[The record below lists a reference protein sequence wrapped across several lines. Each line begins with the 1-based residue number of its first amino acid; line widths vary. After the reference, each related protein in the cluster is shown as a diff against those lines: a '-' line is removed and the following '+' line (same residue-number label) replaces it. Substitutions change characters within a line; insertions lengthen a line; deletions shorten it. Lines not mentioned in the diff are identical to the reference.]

1 MSRNHDS
8 KSELRSTFT
17 NRGFRN
23 AKHYL
28 PSGSSGVFIQV
39 TQAVIFMYLIVMSY
53 TLMDVVGLVLVSTL
67 FLIALLSPFLLK
79 AGTALW
85 NKHKQQ
91 SAVADG
97 QPTFPVA
104 LNWTPTVAGS
114 YTLELRAYNSLGA
127 VSAPR
132 SVTLT

>member
-39 TQAVIFMYLIVMSY
+39 TQAVIFMYLIVISY
-53 TLMDVVGLVLVSTL
+53 MLMGVVGVAFVSML
-67 FLIALLSPFLLK
+67 FILALLSPFLLQ

-85 NKHKQQ
+85 NKRKQQ
-91 SAVADG
+91 IAEA
-97 QPTFPVA
+97 
-104 LNWTPTVAGS
+104 
-114 YTLELRAYNSLGA
+114 
-127 VSAPR
+127 APL
-132 SVTLT
+132 SNTEVNQEG

>member
-39 TQAVIFMYLIVMSY
+39 TQAVIFMYLIVISY
-53 TLMDVVGLVLVSTL
+53 MLMGVVGLVFVSTL

-79 AGTALW
+79 AGTARW
-85 NKHKQQ
+85 NKRRQRT
-91 SAVADG
+91 G
-97 QPTFPVA
+97 M
-104 LNWTPTVAGS
+104 
-114 YTLELRAYNSLGA
+114 
-127 VSAPR
+127 APPL
-132 SVTLT
+132 SNAEANQEG